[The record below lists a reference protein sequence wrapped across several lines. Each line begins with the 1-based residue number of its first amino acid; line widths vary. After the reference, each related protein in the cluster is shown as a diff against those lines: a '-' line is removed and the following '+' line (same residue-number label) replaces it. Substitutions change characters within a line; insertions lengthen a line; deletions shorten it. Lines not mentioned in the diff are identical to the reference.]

1 MISLMRQI
9 HKFSGS
15 YRKLSGNGNSN
26 TFEFGKGR
34 ANLNRFD
41 VCDLKFDRQEIQRS
55 ITISFEEEG
64 KGRRNYLFPG

>member
-41 VCDLKFDRQEIQRS
+41 VCDLKFD
-55 ITISFEEEG
+55 
-64 KGRRNYLFPG
+64 